1 MGAVIDAWA
10 RPATD
15 VAADLGVDPS
25 VGLIAAE
32 AAARLERHGRN
43 ALDPAAEVPTWRK
56 LLAQLQD
63 PLVYLLIGAVI
74 VSLVAWLLE
83 GAEGVPFEVI
93 VIAVIIVANAILG
106 YVQEAKA
113 EEAVAAL
120 QRMAATTTAVLRDG
134 RQVRVTAEELVPG
147 DVMLLAEGD
156 AIAADGRLLEAATL
170 MVAEA
175 SLTGE
180 SEAVLKDVDPVGA
193 DAGVGDRL
201 DMVFSGTAVTRGR
214 GVAVVTATGM
224 ETEIGNVARLLGQ
237 TEAEST
243 PLQREVDRVGRMLG
257 IAVILIAVVVIAAI
271 MLTSNIDS
279 ASDVVDVLLVGV
291 SLAVA
296 AVPEGLPADPLGR
309 ARPRRA
315 AHGPPPGDRQTAVVG
330 GDARLGV
337 GDLLGQDR
345 HPDPQ
350 RDDDRTDRHPVGRA
364 GGQRRRLRPRG
375 RDRGGR

>member
-1 MGAVIDAWA
+1 MGGVTDAWA
-10 RPATD
+10 RPAID

-25 VGLIAAE
+25 VGLISAE

-74 VSLVAWLLE
+74 VSFVAWLLE

-120 QRMAATTTAVLRDG
+120 QRMAATTTAVRRDG

-156 AIAADGRLLEAATL
+156 AVAADGRLLEAATL

-193 DAGVGDRL
+193 DGA
-201 DMVFSGTAVTRGR
+201 S
-214 GVAVVTATGM
+214 
-224 ETEIGNVARLLGQ
+224 
-237 TEAEST
+237 
-243 PLQREVDRVGRMLG
+243 
-257 IAVILIAVVVIAAI
+257 VIASTWCSAAPPSPVAAASPWSPPRAWRPRSA
-271 MLTSNIDS
+271 TSPACSARPKPSRRRCSVKSTGSGGCS
-279 ASDVVDVLLVGV
+279 AS
-291 SLAVA
+291 
-296 AVPEGLPADPLGR
+296 R
-309 ARPRRA
+309 
-315 AHGPPPGDRQTAVVG
+315 
-330 GDARLGV
+330 
-337 GDLLGQDR
+337 
-345 HPDPQ
+345 
-350 RDDDRTDRHPVGRA
+350 
-364 GGQRRRLRPRG
+364 
-375 RDRGGR
+375 